1 MMRFRFTFATVPIS
15 AILCLAVP
23 AARCQDSGDRGT
35 MSRGDRAE
43 ISISV
48 KDTSGV
54 LVATPAYVT
63 LYSNGTL
70 VDRSSTSHGRAF
82 FIARTMGDF
91 TIVVEAAGYKSA
103 QKDISVSIANKV
115 EVDVPLQREL
125 APNETVGVPG
135 KPILAP
141 EAQKALTKG
150 MQALREGKLAEAE
163 KELTKAAKL
172 APANPDVLYFQGMLY
187 MSQSN
192 WVKAE
197 SALQKSDQIQPNQS
211 RVLSALGMTLG
222 NEKKYEQAIPLLEK
236 SIQLEPTSSWE
247 TEMALARAYYFHE
260 QYDLALRLADQA
272 HTTSHGTSPQAELLL
287 AQCLT
292 ARGRYEDS
300 ARVLREFL
308 KSSGQV
314 PEAVTARRW
323 LDNLAADGKIHP

>member
-1 MMRFRFTFATVPIS
+1 MDALSLLR
-15 AILCLAVP
+15 
-23 AARCQDSGDRGT
+23 
-35 MSRGDRAE
+35 
-43 ISISV
+43 
-48 KDTSGV
+48 
-54 LVATPAYVT
+54 
-63 LYSNGTL
+63 
-70 VDRSSTSHGRAF
+70 
-82 FIARTMGDF
+82 RTMGDF

-292 ARGRYEDS
+292 ALGRYEDS